1 MKSRQ
6 AINADQAEINITPM
20 LDVVFIMLI
29 FFIVSTSFV
38 KETGMSIFSA
48 NNSPTISK
56 KVQLATITLN
66 SNNDH
71 SVNGIS
77 TKLQG
82 IGSILANLKAANPEI
97 RVLILSAADVKTAD
111 LVNTI
116 QQIKQNDI
124 KHYQLRSF

>member
-48 NNSPTISK
+48 NNSTTISK
-56 KVQLATITLN
+56 KVQLATIMLN
-66 SNNDH
+66 LNNDH

-97 RVLILSAADVKTAD
+97 QVLILSAADVKTAD

-124 KHYQLRSF
+124 KHYKLRSF